1 MRKDMVCIVCPIGC
15 RLTVVE
21 DSTNPKGF
29 VVSGNRCNRGE
40 VYGVE
45 EMTNPTRM
53 VPTTV
58 IIHNAMFRRL
68 PVKTEKPI
76 PKELIFEAMK
86 KINNVI
92 VEAPVKRGDIIIEN
106 ILGTGVN
113 VVASRSM
120 KHI

>member
-1 MRKDMVCIVCPIGC
+1 MTKDMVCIVCPIGC
-15 RLTVVE
+15 RLTVE
-21 DSTNPKGF
+21 ADATKESGF
-29 VVSGNRCNRGE
+29 SVTGNRCNRGE
-40 VYGVE
+40 AYGVE

-58 IIHNAMFRRL
+58 IIEEGIFKRL

-76 PKELIFEAMK
+76 PKGLIFKAMK
-86 KINNVI
+86 EIDKVVVKAPVKCGDVI
-92 VEAPVKRGDIIIEN
+92 VEN
-106 ILGTGVN
+106 ILDTGVN